1 MAFSKDFL
9 WCGSIIA
16 AQAEGGWNEGG
27 KSPVQID
34 YGDAGSTA
42 DMRWIHYKNKDGSRG
57 KTRQFGRLPEGA
69 SYELFDDVHY
79 INHTAMDFYH
89 HYKEDIV
96 WRLRK
101 HSGRSHV

>member
-34 YGDAGSTA
+34 YGDAGSTE
-42 DMRWIHYKNKDGSRG
+42 I
-57 KTRQFGRLPEGA
+57 
-69 SYELFDDVHY
+69 
-79 INHTAMDFYH
+79 
-89 HYKEDIV
+89 
-96 WRLRK
+96 
-101 HSGRSHV
+101 